1 MSGKDATITV
11 KKIRTVTEVT
21 EADHKFII
29 AFSLIIGYA
38 IALTIPIIFD
48 KIETLKLVAATL
60 SGPVGTVI
68 GYYFG
73 SKTK

>member
-1 MSGKDATITV
+1 MSEKEATVTV
-11 KKIRTVTEVT
+11 RRVHKVTEVI

-29 AFSLIIGYA
+29 AFCLVIGYA
-38 IALTIPIIFD
+38 ITLIIPILLD
-48 KIETLKLVAATL
+48 KTETLELVAATL

>member
-1 MSGKDATITV
+1 LSGKEAVVTV
-11 KKIRTVTEVT
+11 KRTKKVTEVT

-29 AFSLIIGYA
+29 AFCLIIGYA
-38 IALTIPIIFD
+38 IALLIPIVLD
-48 KIETLKLVAATL
+48 KTETLKLVAATL

-73 SKTK
+73 SKSK

>member
-1 MSGKDATITV
+1 MTQT
-11 KKIRTVTEVT
+11 REVTTET

-29 AFSLIIGYA
+29 AFCLIIAYS
-38 IALTIPIIFD
+38 IALAIPIILD
-48 KIETLKLVAATL
+48 KSETLKLVAATL

-73 SKTK
+73 TKAK